1 MKKWVRKKG
10 RVAAGVSISLHAAVY
25 LSLVAGGFFT
35 LLSSYTRQGDVTD
48 VMVYDAG
55 DVGGSGGENDQ
66 STPSVSRAEKPPLI
80 GEVPQSGGGVALNA
94 AAPEPIDTV
103 NAAPADDQAIIV
115 VGAAIPA
122 ARPDQMAD
130 TSSDNVGENTLQ
142 PVGAALSAA
151 RSGTDGTGR
160 NHDNGTGTGRGTH
173 SGSGTGGGHAGG
185 ITVPDVLADFLD
197 RIREDLP
204 VKLSEARNTS
214 QPDTSQP
221 AAVPDETPP
230 EVPPRQSNTTV
241 ITAQEMDSHHDV
253 TVQDALQRVTGVT
266 VNEMVPGVSSYVKL
280 NGDDRVLILVDGQS
294 LANAQGSG
302 YGRGSVDLTTLPGVG
317 AIDHIEVTKGSGSVR
332 YGSGAVGGVI
342 NIVTKKGNRNESS
355 LDAYTGSWGSHGLT
369 LTNEGRA
376 GKTSWLLNGSIR
388 ERQYFGFPNGMP
400 TDSSHADYHDASA
413 FLRINQELNGHNSLT
428 FETSHDDFH
437 GHSATFWAR
446 GWYRKAGFY
455 KGKYSEEKAITEAEA
470 KRTPKDKLV
479 DRREDYWYPNK
490 NKVVER
496 LINNYSL
503 TWKFQTDKDTPGFLR
518 YFNDYQRTYWKN
530 HYFTRSQGLE
540 WQNNWQLGPH
550 QHLTA
555 GAEWTEDMGTNYEA
569 HYIDKKRHNQAFY
582 AEDALTFGK
591 FTVTPGLRWDN
602 SSTYGVHQTP
612 RLAMNYKANKDFNVY
627 TSWGRVFSPP
637 RLNDQFYITSTS
649 HGNENLQP
657 EEGYT
662 QTLGFQ
668 YQAGPKTSLEGSI
681 FHSNLENVI
690 RWNRTSSYSEA
701 ENLNEEDKRG
711 FELTWK
717 QKVNDKWD
725 YEGGYSYI
733 RTKVDKGA
741 GLTFD
746 TTYNQPNGYHAGI
759 HYHSGKWQ
767 AGADMTAGTGRNDTY
782 YRNNSYVVW
791 NVSASYS
798 PDAATTM
805 YVKVNNLND
814 EAYDLYHNYPA
825 AGRNWQVGVKKKF

>member
-1 MKKWVRKKG
+1 MKPWKG
-10 RVAAGVSISLHAAVY
+10 KRGRIAAGASVSLHAAVY
-25 LSLVAGGFFT
+25 LALAAGGFFT
-35 LLSSYTRQGDVTD
+35 LFQQYTRQAGVTE
-48 VMVYDAG
+48 VMVYNAEDLAGAGGRDAAG
-55 DVGGSGGENDQ
+55 TDEELGGAADPEGRAEASGAMAAGEVASTNPDEMGTAADGLTYEVISQASREKAASTGAGTVSRPPALAGKPQSASQSGRDSGG
-66 STPSVSRAEKPPLI
+66 TVRAAGPGKNE
-80 GEVPQSGGGVALNA
+80 A
-94 AAPEPIDTV
+94 AAPD
-103 NAAPADDQAIIV
+103 
-115 VGAAIPA
+115 G
-122 ARPDQMAD
+122 
-130 TSSDNVGENTLQ
+130 TLQ
-142 PVGAALSAA
+142 
-151 RSGTDGTGR
+151 
-160 NHDNGTGTGRGTH
+160 
-173 SGSGTGGGHAGG
+173 
-185 ITVPDVLADFLD
+185 VPDAVADILD
-197 RIREDLP
+197 ALRKKIS
-204 VKLSEARNTS
+204 VKLSEAKI
-214 QPDTSQP
+214 
-221 AAVPDETPP
+221 
-230 EVPPRQSNTTV
+230 VPPTPAIPPSQSNTTV
-241 ITAQEMDSHHDV
+241 ITAENMEAHQDT
-253 TVQDALQRVTGVT
+253 TVQQALQRVTGVT
-266 VNEMVPGVSSYVKL
+266 VNEMVPGISSYVKL

-302 YGRGSVDLTTLPGVG
+302 YGRGSVDLASLPGIG

-342 NIVTKKGNRNESS
+342 NIVTKKGDRRESS
-355 LDAYTGSWGSHGLT
+355 LDAYTGSWGMHGYT
-369 LTNEGRA
+369 LTDSGRA
-376 GKTSWLLNGSIR
+376 GATSWLVSGSLEQR
-388 ERQYFGFPNGMP
+388 EYYAFPHGAN
-400 TDSSHADYHDASA
+400 TDHSRGDIAKKSLSLRLDQDLTDQTSLTVKAYHQDYH
-413 FLRINQELNGHNSLT
+413 GHGSTYKANP
-428 FETSHDDFH
+428 
-437 GHSATFWAR
+437 A
-446 GWYRKAGFY
+446 GWYLTANKPIDRLVND
-455 KGKYSEEKAITEAEA
+455 YSVTYHFK
-470 KRTPKDKLV
+470 K
-479 DRREDYWYPNK
+479 
-490 NKVVER
+490 
-496 LINNYSL
+496 
-503 TWKFQTDKDTPGFLR
+503 QTAQPGFLR
-518 YFNDYQRTYWKN
+518 YFNDYQRTYWSN
-530 HYFTRSQGLE
+530 HYFTRTQGLE
-540 WQNNWQLGPH
+540 WQDNWQLGSH
-550 QHLTA
+550 QHVTA

-591 FTVTPGLRWDN
+591 FTVTPGLRWDRN
-602 SSTYGVHQTP
+602 STFGSHQTP
-612 RLAMNYKANKDFNVY
+612 RLAMNYKANDAFNVY
-627 TSWGRVFSPP
+627 ASWGRVFSPP

-814 EAYDLYHNYPA
+814 EVYDLYHNYPA

>member
-1 MKKWVRKKG
+1 MKPWKG
-10 RVAAGVSISLHAAVY
+10 KRGRIAAGASVSLHAAVY
-25 LSLVAGGFFT
+25 LALAAGGFFT
-35 LLSSYTRQGDVTD
+35 LFQQYTRQAGVTE
-48 VMVYDAG
+48 VMVYSAEDLAGAGGRDAAG
-55 DVGGSGGENDQ
+55 SDEDLGGAADPEGRAEASGAMAAGEVASTNPDEMGTAADGLTYEVISQASWEKAASTGSG
-66 STPSVSRAEKPPLI
+66 TVSRPPALA
-80 GEVPQSGGGVALNA
+80 GKPQSASQSGRDSGGTGRAAGMGKNEA
-94 AAPEPIDTV
+94 AAP
-103 NAAPADDQAIIV
+103 A
-115 VGAAIPA
+115 G
-122 ARPDQMAD
+122 
-130 TSSDNVGENTLQ
+130 TLQ
-142 PVGAALSAA
+142 
-151 RSGTDGTGR
+151 
-160 NHDNGTGTGRGTH
+160 
-173 SGSGTGGGHAGG
+173 
-185 ITVPDVLADFLD
+185 VPDAVADILD
-197 RIREDLP
+197 ALRKKFPI
-204 VKLSEARNTS
+204 KLSEAKI
-214 QPDTSQP
+214 
-221 AAVPDETPP
+221 
-230 EVPPRQSNTTV
+230 VPPTPAIPPSQSNTTV
-241 ITAQEMDSHHDV
+241 ITAENMEAHQDT
-253 TVQDALQRVTGVT
+253 TVQQALQRVTGVT
-266 VNEMVPGVSSYVKL
+266 VNEMVPGISSYVKL

-302 YGRGSVDLTTLPGVG
+302 YGRGSVDLASLPGIG

-342 NIVTKKGNRNESS
+342 NIVTKKGDRRESS
-355 LDAYTGSWGSHGLT
+355 LDAYTGSWGMHGYT
-369 LTNEGRA
+369 LTDSGRA
-376 GKTSWLLNGSIR
+376 GATSWLVSGSLEQR
-388 ERQYFGFPNGMP
+388 EYYAFPHGAN
-400 TDSSHADYHDASA
+400 TDHSRGDIAKKSLSLRLDQDLTDQTSLTVKAYHQDYH
-413 FLRINQELNGHNSLT
+413 GHGST
-428 FETSHDDFH
+428 YKADP
-437 GHSATFWAR
+437 A
-446 GWYRKAGFY
+446 GWYLTANKPIDRLVND
-455 KGKYSEEKAITEAEA
+455 YSVTYHFK
-470 KRTPKDKLV
+470 K
-479 DRREDYWYPNK
+479 
-490 NKVVER
+490 
-496 LINNYSL
+496 
-503 TWKFQTDKDTPGFLR
+503 QTAQPGFLR
-518 YFNDYQRTYWKN
+518 YFNDYQRTYWSN
-530 HYFTRSQGLE
+530 HYFTRTQGLE
-540 WQNNWQLGPH
+540 WQDNWQLGSH
-550 QHLTA
+550 QHVTA

-591 FTVTPGLRWDN
+591 FTVTPGLRWDRN
-602 SSTYGVHQTP
+602 STFGSHQTP

-668 YQAGPKTSLEGSI
+668 YQAGPKTVLEGSV
-681 FHSNLENVI
+681 FHSNLQHVI
-690 RWNRTSSYSEA
+690 RWNRAVMPHEA
-701 ENLNEEDKRG
+701 ENLDEEDKRG

>member
-1 MKKWVRKKG
+1 MKPWKG
-10 RVAAGVSISLHAAVY
+10 KRGRIAAGASVSLHAAVY
-25 LSLVAGGFFT
+25 LVLAAGGFFT
-35 LLSSYTRQGDVTD
+35 LFQQYTRQAGVTE
-48 VMVYDAG
+48 VMVYNAEDLAGAGGRDAAG
-55 DVGGSGGENDQ
+55 TDDDLGGAADPEGRAEASGAMAAGEVASTNPDEMGTAADGMTYGTISQARREGGASTGAGTVSRPPALAGKPQSASQSGRDSGGTGWAAGPGKNE
-66 STPSVSRAEKPPLI
+66 
-80 GEVPQSGGGVALNA
+80 A
-94 AAPEPIDTV
+94 AAP
-103 NAAPADDQAIIV
+103 A
-115 VGAAIPA
+115 G
-122 ARPDQMAD
+122 
-130 TSSDNVGENTLQ
+130 TLQ
-142 PVGAALSAA
+142 
-151 RSGTDGTGR
+151 
-160 NHDNGTGTGRGTH
+160 
-173 SGSGTGGGHAGG
+173 
-185 ITVPDVLADFLD
+185 VPDAVANILD
-197 RIREDLP
+197 ALRKKFPI
-204 VKLSEARNTS
+204 KLSEAKT
-214 QPDTSQP
+214 
-221 AAVPDETPP
+221 
-230 EVPPRQSNTTV
+230 VPPTPAIPPSQSNTTV
-241 ITAQEMDSHHDV
+241 ITAENMEAHQDT
-253 TVQDALQRVTGVT
+253 TVQQALQRVTGVT
-266 VNEMVPGVSSYVKL
+266 VNEMVPGISSYVKL

-302 YGRGSVDLTTLPGVG
+302 YGRGSVDLASLPGIG

-342 NIVTKKGNRNESS
+342 NIVTKKGDRRESS
-355 LDAYTGSWGSHGLT
+355 LDAYTGSWGMHGYT
-369 LTNEGRA
+369 LTDSGRA
-376 GKTSWLLNGSIR
+376 GATSWLVSGSLEQR
-388 ERQYFGFPNGMP
+388 EYYAFPHGAN
-400 TDSSHADYHDASA
+400 TDHSRGDIAKKSLSLRLDQDLTDQTSLTVKAYHQDYH
-413 FLRINQELNGHNSLT
+413 GHGST
-428 FETSHDDFH
+428 YKADP
-437 GHSATFWAR
+437 A
-446 GWYRKAGFY
+446 GWYLTANKPIDRLVND
-455 KGKYSEEKAITEAEA
+455 YSVTYHFK
-470 KRTPKDKLV
+470 K
-479 DRREDYWYPNK
+479 
-490 NKVVER
+490 
-496 LINNYSL
+496 
-503 TWKFQTDKDTPGFLR
+503 QTAQPGFLR
-518 YFNDYQRTYWKN
+518 YFNDYQRTYWSN
-530 HYFTRSQGLE
+530 HYFTRTQGLE
-540 WQNNWQLGPH
+540 WQDNWQLGSH
-550 QHLTA
+550 QHVTA

-668 YQAGPKTSLEGSI
+668 YQAGPKTVLEGSV
-681 FHSNLENVI
+681 FHSNLQHVI
-690 RWNRTSSYSEA
+690 RWNRAVMPHEA
-701 ENLNEEDKRG
+701 ENLDEEDKRG

-746 TTYNQPNGYHAGI
+746 TTYNQPNGYHAGV

-798 PDAATTM
+798 PDAVTTM

>member
-1 MKKWVRKKG
+1 MKPWKG
-10 RVAAGVSISLHAAVY
+10 KRGRIAAGASVSLHAAVY
-25 LSLVAGGFFT
+25 LALAAGGFFT
-35 LLSSYTRQGDVTD
+35 LFQQYTRQAGVTE
-48 VMVYDAG
+48 VMVYNAEDLAGAGGRDAAG
-55 DVGGSGGENDQ
+55 SDEDQGGAADLDSSAGVSGTLTNGEAASPSLDEVGTAADGLTYEVISQASREKAASTGSG
-66 STPSVSRAEKPPLI
+66 TVSRPPALA
-80 GEVPQSGGGVALNA
+80 GKPQSASQSGRDSGGTGRAAGPGKNEA
-94 AAPEPIDTV
+94 AAP
-103 NAAPADDQAIIV
+103 A
-115 VGAAIPA
+115 G
-122 ARPDQMAD
+122 
-130 TSSDNVGENTLQ
+130 TLQ
-142 PVGAALSAA
+142 
-151 RSGTDGTGR
+151 
-160 NHDNGTGTGRGTH
+160 
-173 SGSGTGGGHAGG
+173 
-185 ITVPDVLADFLD
+185 VPDAVADILD
-197 RIREDLP
+197 ALRKKIS
-204 VKLSEARNTS
+204 VKLSEAKI
-214 QPDTSQP
+214 
-221 AAVPDETPP
+221 
-230 EVPPRQSNTTV
+230 VPPTPAIPPNQSNTTV
-241 ITAQEMDSHHDV
+241 ITAENMETHQDT
-253 TVQDALQRVTGVT
+253 TVQQALQRVTGVT
-266 VNEMVPGVSSYVKL
+266 VNEMVPGISSYVKL

-302 YGRGSVDLTTLPGVG
+302 YGRGSVDLASLPGIG

-342 NIVTKKGNRNESS
+342 NIVTKKGDRRESS
-355 LDAYTGSWGSHGLT
+355 LDAYTGSWGMHGYT
-369 LTNEGRA
+369 LTDSGRA
-376 GKTSWLLNGSIR
+376 GATSWLVSGSLEQR
-388 ERQYFGFPNGMP
+388 EYYAFPHGAN
-400 TDSSHADYHDASA
+400 TDHSRGDIAKKSLSLRLDQDLTDQTSLTVKAYHQDYH
-413 FLRINQELNGHNSLT
+413 GHGST
-428 FETSHDDFH
+428 YKADP
-437 GHSATFWAR
+437 A
-446 GWYRKAGFY
+446 GWYLTANKPIDRLVND
-455 KGKYSEEKAITEAEA
+455 YSVTYHFK
-470 KRTPKDKLV
+470 K
-479 DRREDYWYPNK
+479 
-490 NKVVER
+490 
-496 LINNYSL
+496 
-503 TWKFQTDKDTPGFLR
+503 QTAQPGFLR
-518 YFNDYQRTYWKN
+518 YFNDYQRTYWSN
-530 HYFTRSQGLE
+530 HYFTRTQGLE
-540 WQNNWQLGPH
+540 WQDNWQLGSH
-550 QHLTA
+550 QHVTA

-591 FTVTPGLRWDN
+591 FTVTPGLRWDH

-662 QTLGFQ
+662 QNLGFQ

-725 YEGGYSYI
+725 YEAGYSYI
-733 RTKVDKGA
+733 HTKVDQGKGD
-741 GLTFD
+741 GLVYD
-746 TTYNQPNGYHAGI
+746 MSYNQPNGYHAGV

-798 PDAATTM
+798 PDAVTMM

>member
-1 MKKWVRKKG
+1 MKPWKG
-10 RVAAGVSISLHAAVY
+10 KRGRIAAGASVSLHAAVY
-25 LSLVAGGFFT
+25 LALAAGGFFT
-35 LLSSYTRQGDVTD
+35 LFQQYTRQAGVTE
-48 VMVYDAG
+48 VMVYNAEDLAGAGGRDAAG
-55 DVGGSGGENDQ
+55 SDEDQGVAADLDSSAGVSGTLTNGEAASPSLDEVGTAADGLTYEVISQASREKAASTGSG
-66 STPSVSRAEKPPLI
+66 TVSRPPALA
-80 GEVPQSGGGVALNA
+80 GKPQSASQSGRDSGGTGRAAGPGKNEA
-94 AAPEPIDTV
+94 AAP
-103 NAAPADDQAIIV
+103 A
-115 VGAAIPA
+115 G
-122 ARPDQMAD
+122 
-130 TSSDNVGENTLQ
+130 TLQ
-142 PVGAALSAA
+142 
-151 RSGTDGTGR
+151 
-160 NHDNGTGTGRGTH
+160 
-173 SGSGTGGGHAGG
+173 
-185 ITVPDVLADFLD
+185 VPDAVADILD
-197 RIREDLP
+197 ALRKKFP
-204 VKLSEARNTS
+204 VKLSEAKI
-214 QPDTSQP
+214 
-221 AAVPDETPP
+221 
-230 EVPPRQSNTTV
+230 VPPTPAIPPSQSNTTV
-241 ITAQEMDSHHDV
+241 ITAENMEAHQDT
-253 TVQDALQRVTGVT
+253 TVQQALQRVTGVT
-266 VNEMVPGVSSYVKL
+266 VNEMVPGISSYVKL

-302 YGRGSVDLTTLPGVG
+302 YGRGSVDLASLPGIG

-342 NIVTKKGNRNESS
+342 NIVTKKGDRRESS
-355 LDAYTGSWGSHGLT
+355 LDAYTGSWGMHGYT
-369 LTNEGRA
+369 LTDSGRA
-376 GKTSWLLNGSIR
+376 GATSWLVSGSLEQR
-388 ERQYFGFPNGMP
+388 EYYAFPHGAN
-400 TDSSHADYHDASA
+400 TDHSRGDIAKKSLSLRLDQDLTDQTSLTVKAYHQDYH
-413 FLRINQELNGHNSLT
+413 GHGST
-428 FETSHDDFH
+428 YKADP
-437 GHSATFWAR
+437 A
-446 GWYRKAGFY
+446 GWYLTANKPIDRLVND
-455 KGKYSEEKAITEAEA
+455 YSVTYHFK
-470 KRTPKDKLV
+470 K
-479 DRREDYWYPNK
+479 
-490 NKVVER
+490 
-496 LINNYSL
+496 
-503 TWKFQTDKDTPGFLR
+503 QTAQPGFLR
-518 YFNDYQRTYWKN
+518 YFNDYQRTYWSN
-530 HYFTRSQGLE
+530 HYFTRTQGLE
-540 WQNNWQLGPH
+540 WQDNWQLDSH
-550 QHLTA
+550 QHVTA

-725 YEGGYSYI
+725 YEAGYSYI
-733 RTKVDKGA
+733 HTKVDQGKGD
-741 GLTFD
+741 GLVYD
-746 TTYNQPNGYHAGI
+746 MSYNQPNGYHAGI

>member
-1 MKKWVRKKG
+1 MKPWKG
-10 RVAAGVSISLHAAVY
+10 KRGRIAAGASVSLHAAVY
-25 LSLVAGGFFT
+25 LALAAGGFFT
-35 LLSSYTRQGDVTD
+35 LFQQYTRQAGVTE
-48 VMVYDAG
+48 VMVYNAEDLAGAGGRDAAG
-55 DVGGSGGENDQ
+55 TDEELGG
-66 STPSVSRAEKPPLI
+66 
-80 GEVPQSGGGVALNA
+80 A
-94 AAPEPIDTV
+94 AAPEGRAEALGAMAAGEVASTNPDEMGTAADGLTYEVISQASREKAASTGSGTV
-103 NAAPADDQAIIV
+103 SRPPALAGKPQSASQSGRDSGGTVRAAGPGKNEAAAPA
-115 VGAAIPA
+115 G
-122 ARPDQMAD
+122 
-130 TSSDNVGENTLQ
+130 TLQ
-142 PVGAALSAA
+142 
-151 RSGTDGTGR
+151 
-160 NHDNGTGTGRGTH
+160 
-173 SGSGTGGGHAGG
+173 
-185 ITVPDVLADFLD
+185 VPDAVADILD
-197 RIREDLP
+197 ALRKKIS
-204 VKLSEARNTS
+204 VKLSEAKI
-214 QPDTSQP
+214 
-221 AAVPDETPP
+221 
-230 EVPPRQSNTTV
+230 VPPTPAIPPSQSNTTV
-241 ITAQEMDSHHDV
+241 ITAENMEAHQDT
-253 TVQDALQRVTGVT
+253 TVQQALQRVTGVT
-266 VNEMVPGVSSYVKL
+266 VNEMVPGISSYVKL

-302 YGRGSVDLTTLPGVG
+302 YGRGSVDLASLPGIG

-342 NIVTKKGNRNESS
+342 NIVTKKGDRRESS
-355 LDAYTGSWGSHGLT
+355 LDAYTGSWGMHGYT
-369 LTNEGRA
+369 LTDSGRTGA
-376 GKTSWLLNGSIR
+376 TSWLVSGSLEQR
-388 ERQYFGFPNGMP
+388 EYYAFPHGAN
-400 TDSSHADYHDASA
+400 TDHSRGDIAKKSLSLRLDQDLTDQTSLTVKAYHQDYH
-413 FLRINQELNGHNSLT
+413 GHGST
-428 FETSHDDFH
+428 YKADP
-437 GHSATFWAR
+437 A
-446 GWYRKAGFY
+446 GWYLTANKPIDRLVND
-455 KGKYSEEKAITEAEA
+455 YSVTYHFK
-470 KRTPKDKLV
+470 K
-479 DRREDYWYPNK
+479 
-490 NKVVER
+490 
-496 LINNYSL
+496 
-503 TWKFQTDKDTPGFLR
+503 QTAQPGFLR
-518 YFNDYQRTYWKN
+518 YFNDYQRTYWSN
-530 HYFTRSQGLE
+530 HYFTRTQGLE
-540 WQNNWQLGPH
+540 WQDNWQLGSH
-550 QHLTA
+550 QHVTA

-591 FTVTPGLRWDN
+591 FTVTPGLRWDRN
-602 SSTYGVHQTP
+602 STFGSHQTP

-668 YQAGPKTSLEGSI
+668 YQAGPKTVLEGSV
-681 FHSNLENVI
+681 FHSNLQHVI
-690 RWNRTSSYSEA
+690 RWNRAVMPHEA
-701 ENLNEEDKRG
+701 ENLDEEDKRG

-746 TTYNQPNGYHAGI
+746 TTYNQPNGYHAGV

-798 PDAATTM
+798 PDAVTTM

>member
-1 MKKWVRKKG
+1 MTYGTISQARREGGASTGSGTVSRPPALAGKPQSASQSGRDSGGTVR
-10 RVAAGVSISLHAAVY
+10 AAGP
-25 LSLVAGGFFT
+25 GKN
-35 LLSSYTRQGDVTD
+35 
-48 VMVYDAG
+48 
-55 DVGGSGGENDQ
+55 E
-66 STPSVSRAEKPPLI
+66 
-80 GEVPQSGGGVALNA
+80 A
-94 AAPEPIDTV
+94 AAP
-103 NAAPADDQAIIV
+103 A
-115 VGAAIPA
+115 G
-122 ARPDQMAD
+122 
-130 TSSDNVGENTLQ
+130 TLQ
-142 PVGAALSAA
+142 
-151 RSGTDGTGR
+151 
-160 NHDNGTGTGRGTH
+160 
-173 SGSGTGGGHAGG
+173 
-185 ITVPDVLADFLD
+185 VPDAVADILD
-197 RIREDLP
+197 ALRKKIP
-204 VKLSEARNTS
+204 VKLSEAKI
-214 QPDTSQP
+214 
-221 AAVPDETPP
+221 
-230 EVPPRQSNTTV
+230 VPPTPTIPPSQSNTTV
-241 ITAQEMDSHHDV
+241 ITAENMEAHQDT
-253 TVQDALQRVTGVT
+253 TVQQALQRVTGVT
-266 VNEMVPGVSSYVKL
+266 VNEMVPGISSYVKL

-302 YGRGSVDLTTLPGVG
+302 YGRGSVDLASLPGIG

-342 NIVTKKGNRNESS
+342 NIVTKKGDRRESS
-355 LDAYTGSWGSHGLT
+355 LDAYTGSWGMHGYT
-369 LTNEGRA
+369 LTDSGRA
-376 GKTSWLLNGSIR
+376 GATSWLVSGSLEQR
-388 ERQYFGFPNGMP
+388 EYYAFPHGAN
-400 TDSSHADYHDASA
+400 TDHSRGDIAKKSLSLRLDQDLTDQTSLTVKAYHQDYH
-413 FLRINQELNGHNSLT
+413 GHGST
-428 FETSHDDFH
+428 YKADP
-437 GHSATFWAR
+437 A
-446 GWYRKAGFY
+446 GWYLTANKPIDRLVND
-455 KGKYSEEKAITEAEA
+455 YSVTYHFK
-470 KRTPKDKLV
+470 K
-479 DRREDYWYPNK
+479 
-490 NKVVER
+490 
-496 LINNYSL
+496 
-503 TWKFQTDKDTPGFLR
+503 QTAQPGFLR
-518 YFNDYQRTYWKN
+518 YFNDYQRTYWSN
-530 HYFTRSQGLE
+530 HYFTRTQGLE
-540 WQNNWQLGPH
+540 WQDNWQLGSH
-550 QHLTA
+550 QHVTA

-591 FTVTPGLRWDN
+591 FTVTPGLRWDRN
-602 SSTYGVHQTP
+602 STFGSHQTP
-612 RLAMNYKANKDFNVY
+612 RLAMNYKANDAFNVY
-627 TSWGRVFSPP
+627 ASWGRVFSPP

>member
-1 MKKWVRKKG
+1 MKPWKG
-10 RVAAGVSISLHAAVY
+10 KRGRIAAGASVSLHAAVY
-25 LSLVAGGFFT
+25 LALAAGGFFT
-35 LLSSYTRQGDVTD
+35 LFQQYTRQAGVTE
-48 VMVYDAG
+48 VMVYNAEDLAGAGGRDAAG
-55 DVGGSGGENDQ
+55 TDEELGGAADPEGRAEASGAMAAGEVASTNPDEMGTAADGLTYEVISQASREKAASTGSG
-66 STPSVSRAEKPPLI
+66 TVSRPPALA
-80 GEVPQSGGGVALNA
+80 GKPQSASQSGRDSGGTVRAAGPGKNEA
-94 AAPEPIDTV
+94 AAP
-103 NAAPADDQAIIV
+103 A
-115 VGAAIPA
+115 G
-122 ARPDQMAD
+122 
-130 TSSDNVGENTLQ
+130 TLQ
-142 PVGAALSAA
+142 
-151 RSGTDGTGR
+151 
-160 NHDNGTGTGRGTH
+160 
-173 SGSGTGGGHAGG
+173 
-185 ITVPDVLADFLD
+185 VPDAVADILD
-197 RIREDLP
+197 ALRKKFPI
-204 VKLSEARNTS
+204 KLSEAKI
-214 QPDTSQP
+214 
-221 AAVPDETPP
+221 
-230 EVPPRQSNTTV
+230 VPPAPAIPPSQSNTTV
-241 ITAQEMDSHHDV
+241 ITAENMEAHQDT
-253 TVQDALQRVTGVT
+253 TVQQALQRVTGVT
-266 VNEMVPGVSSYVKL
+266 VNEMVPGISSYVKL

-302 YGRGSVDLTTLPGVG
+302 YGRGSVDLASLPGIG

-342 NIVTKKGNRNESS
+342 NIVTKKGDRRESS
-355 LDAYTGSWGSHGLT
+355 LDAYTGSWGMHGYT
-369 LTNEGRA
+369 LTDSGRA
-376 GKTSWLLNGSIR
+376 GATSWLVSGSLEQR
-388 ERQYFGFPNGMP
+388 EYYAFPHGAN
-400 TDSSHADYHDASA
+400 TDHSRGDIAKKSLSLRLDQDLTDQTSLTVKAYHQDYH
-413 FLRINQELNGHNSLT
+413 GHGSTYKANP
-428 FETSHDDFH
+428 
-437 GHSATFWAR
+437 A
-446 GWYRKAGFY
+446 GWYLTANKLIDRLVND
-455 KGKYSEEKAITEAEA
+455 YSVTYHFK
-470 KRTPKDKLV
+470 K
-479 DRREDYWYPNK
+479 
-490 NKVVER
+490 
-496 LINNYSL
+496 
-503 TWKFQTDKDTPGFLR
+503 QTAQPGFLR
-518 YFNDYQRTYWKN
+518 YFNDYQRTYWSN
-530 HYFTRSQGLE
+530 HYFTRTQGLE
-540 WQNNWQLGPH
+540 WQDNWQLDSH
-550 QHLTA
+550 QHVTA

-569 HYIDKKRHNQAFY
+569 HYINKKRHNQAFY

-612 RLAMNYKANKDFNVY
+612 RLAMNYKANDAFNVY
-627 TSWGRVFSPP
+627 ASWGRVFSPP

-725 YEGGYSYI
+725 YEAGYSYI
-733 RTKVDKGA
+733 HTKVDQGKGD
-741 GLTFD
+741 GLVYD
-746 TTYNQPNGYHAGI
+746 MSYNQPNGYHAGV

>member
-1 MKKWVRKKG
+1 MKPWKG
-10 RVAAGVSISLHAAVY
+10 KRGRIAAGASVSLHAAVY
-25 LSLVAGGFFT
+25 LALAAGGFFT
-35 LLSSYTRQGDVTD
+35 LFQQYTRQAGVTE
-48 VMVYDAG
+48 VMVYNAEDLAGAGGRDAAG
-55 DVGGSGGENDQ
+55 TDEDLGGAADPEGRAEASGAMAAGEVASTNPDEMGTAADGMTYGTISQARREGGASTGSG
-66 STPSVSRAEKPPLI
+66 TVSRPPALA
-80 GEVPQSGGGVALNA
+80 GKPQSASQSGRDSGGTVRAAGPGKNEA
-94 AAPEPIDTV
+94 AAP
-103 NAAPADDQAIIV
+103 A
-115 VGAAIPA
+115 G
-122 ARPDQMAD
+122 
-130 TSSDNVGENTLQ
+130 TLQ
-142 PVGAALSAA
+142 
-151 RSGTDGTGR
+151 
-160 NHDNGTGTGRGTH
+160 
-173 SGSGTGGGHAGG
+173 
-185 ITVPDVLADFLD
+185 VPDAVADILD
-197 RIREDLP
+197 ALRKKIP
-204 VKLSEARNTS
+204 VKLSEAKI
-214 QPDTSQP
+214 
-221 AAVPDETPP
+221 
-230 EVPPRQSNTTV
+230 VPPTPTIPPSQSNTTV
-241 ITAQEMDSHHDV
+241 ITAENMEAHQD
-253 TVQDALQRVTGVT
+253 TPVQQALQRVTGVT
-266 VNEMVPGVSSYVKL
+266 VNEMVPGISSYVKL

-302 YGRGSVDLTTLPGVG
+302 YGRGSVDLASLPGIG

-342 NIVTKKGNRNESS
+342 NIVTKKGDRRESS
-355 LDAYTGSWGSHGLT
+355 LDAYTGSWGMHGYT
-369 LTNEGRA
+369 LTDSGRA
-376 GKTSWLLNGSIR
+376 GATSWLVSGSLEQR
-388 ERQYFGFPNGMP
+388 EYYAFPHGAN
-400 TDSSHADYHDASA
+400 TDHSRGDIAKKSLSLRLDQDLTDQTSLTVKAYHQDYH
-413 FLRINQELNGHNSLT
+413 GHGST
-428 FETSHDDFH
+428 YKADP
-437 GHSATFWAR
+437 A
-446 GWYRKAGFY
+446 GWYLTANKPIDRLVND
-455 KGKYSEEKAITEAEA
+455 YSVTYHFK
-470 KRTPKDKLV
+470 K
-479 DRREDYWYPNK
+479 
-490 NKVVER
+490 
-496 LINNYSL
+496 
-503 TWKFQTDKDTPGFLR
+503 QTAQPGFLR
-518 YFNDYQRTYWKN
+518 YFNDYQRTYWSN
-530 HYFTRSQGLE
+530 HYFTRTQGLE
-540 WQNNWQLGPH
+540 WQDNWQLGSH
-550 QHLTA
+550 QHVTA

-591 FTVTPGLRWDN
+591 FTVTPGLRWDRN
-602 SSTYGVHQTP
+602 STFGSHQTP
-612 RLAMNYKANKDFNVY
+612 RLAMNYKANDAFNVY
-627 TSWGRVFSPP
+627 ASWGRVFSPP

-725 YEGGYSYI
+725 YEEGYSYI

>member
-1 MKKWVRKKG
+1 MKPWKG
-10 RVAAGVSISLHAAVY
+10 KRGRIAAGASVSLHAAVY
-25 LSLVAGGFFT
+25 LALAAGGFFT
-35 LLSSYTRQGDVTD
+35 LFQQYTRQAGVTE
-48 VMVYDAG
+48 VMVYNAEDLAGAGGRDAAG
-55 DVGGSGGENDQ
+55 TDEDLGGAADPEGRAEASGAMAAGEVASTNPDEMGTAADGMTYGTISQARREGGASTGSG
-66 STPSVSRAEKPPLI
+66 TVSRPPALA
-80 GEVPQSGGGVALNA
+80 GKPQSASQSGRDSGGTVRAAGPGKNEA
-94 AAPEPIDTV
+94 AAP
-103 NAAPADDQAIIV
+103 A
-115 VGAAIPA
+115 G
-122 ARPDQMAD
+122 
-130 TSSDNVGENTLQ
+130 TLQ
-142 PVGAALSAA
+142 
-151 RSGTDGTGR
+151 
-160 NHDNGTGTGRGTH
+160 
-173 SGSGTGGGHAGG
+173 
-185 ITVPDVLADFLD
+185 VPDAVADILD
-197 RIREDLP
+197 ALRKKIP
-204 VKLSEARNTS
+204 VKLSEAKI
-214 QPDTSQP
+214 
-221 AAVPDETPP
+221 
-230 EVPPRQSNTTV
+230 VPPTPTIPPSQSNTTV
-241 ITAQEMDSHHDV
+241 ITAENMEAHQDT
-253 TVQDALQRVTGVT
+253 TVQQALQRVTGVT
-266 VNEMVPGVSSYVKL
+266 VNEMVPGISSYVKL

-302 YGRGSVDLTTLPGVG
+302 YGRGSVDLASLPGIG

-342 NIVTKKGNRNESS
+342 NIVTKKGDRRESS
-355 LDAYTGSWGSHGLT
+355 LDAYTGSWGMHGYT
-369 LTNEGRA
+369 LTDSGRA
-376 GKTSWLLNGSIR
+376 GATSWLVSGSLEQR
-388 ERQYFGFPNGMP
+388 EYYAFPHGAN
-400 TDSSHADYHDASA
+400 TDHSRGDIAKKSLSLRLDQDLTDQTSLTVKAYHQDYH
-413 FLRINQELNGHNSLT
+413 GHGST
-428 FETSHDDFH
+428 YKADP
-437 GHSATFWAR
+437 A
-446 GWYRKAGFY
+446 GWYLTANKPIDRLVND
-455 KGKYSEEKAITEAEA
+455 YSVTYHFK
-470 KRTPKDKLV
+470 K
-479 DRREDYWYPNK
+479 
-490 NKVVER
+490 
-496 LINNYSL
+496 
-503 TWKFQTDKDTPGFLR
+503 QTAQPGFLR
-518 YFNDYQRTYWKN
+518 YFNDYQRTYWSN
-530 HYFTRSQGLE
+530 HYFTRTQGLE
-540 WQNNWQLGPH
+540 WQDNWQLGSH
-550 QHLTA
+550 QHVTA

-591 FTVTPGLRWDN
+591 FTVTPGLRWDRN
-602 SSTYGVHQTP
+602 STFGSHQTP
-612 RLAMNYKANKDFNVY
+612 RLAMNYKANDAFNVY
-627 TSWGRVFSPP
+627 ASWGRVFSPP

-798 PDAATTM
+798 PDAVTTM